1 MTFHIIIKG
10 KEENRRR
17 LKGKT
22 VSEFAKNMES
32 MGWPSEFVSEEHRDR
47 VKHAERRN
55 ERPLRRQDSAQIS
68 REMGFNQQRRIRE
81 IANAESCE
89 FFERGYPDRDE
100 NGDIV
105 IRK

>member
-1 MTFHIIIKG
+1 MTFQIIIKG

-32 MGWPSEFVSEEHRDR
+32 MGWPSEFTSEEHRDR
-47 VKHAERRN
+47 VKSVERRN
-55 ERPLRRQDSAQIS
+55 KRPLCPQDSAQIF

-81 IANAESCE
+81 IANAKGCE
-89 FFERGYPDRDE
+89 YFERGYPDRDE

-105 IRK
+105 IRR